1 MLTFRKATIHDLPRI
16 MEICDEAR
24 RFMRSTGNLTQWVN
38 GYPSEQVILS
48 DIEAGN
54 SYVGINDSGVIE
66 VTFAFI
72 LGDDPTYKEISG
84 GAWLNNNPYGTIH
97 RMASAGLRNGMLDRV
112 TRFCLTLTDNIRLD
126 THLDNKPMLRAAS
139 RLGYRRCGVITC
151 QDGTPREAFHLINKE
166 I

>member
-1 MLTFRKATIHDLPRI
+1 
-16 MEICDEAR
+16 
-24 RFMRSTGNLTQWVN
+24 MRSAGNLTQWVN
-38 GYPSEQVILS
+38 GYPSEHVILS

-84 GAWLNNNPYGTIH
+84 GTWLNDNPYGTIH
-97 RMASAGLRNGMLDRV
+97 RMASAGLRSGMLDRV

-139 RLGYRRCGVITC
+139 RLGYRRCGVIIC

>member
-1 MLTFRKATIHDLPRI
+1 
-16 MEICDEAR
+16 
-24 RFMRSTGNLTQWVN
+24 MRSAGNLTQWVN

-54 SYVGINDSGVIE
+54 SYVGINDSGEIE

-84 GAWLNNNPYGTIH
+84 GTWLNDKPYGTIH
-97 RMASAGLRNGMLDRV
+97 RMASAGLRSGMLDRV
-112 TRFCLTLTDNIRLD
+112 TRFCLSMTDNIRLD

-139 RLGYRRCGVITC
+139 RLGYRRCGVIIC
-151 QDGTPREAFHLINKE
+151 QDGTPREAFHLNKE